1 MYESL
6 TAERL
11 GKRIAEMRVNRGMNK
26 VQFAKQLGI
35 TRQKLSELERGSTS
49 VAMSYYCRALNHLG
63 CELEVIPRRF
73 PTLEELSDVFA

>member
-6 TAERL
+6 IAERL

-26 VQFAKQLGI
+26 VQFARELGI

-49 VAMSYYCRALNHLG
+49 VAMSV
-63 CELEVIPRRF
+63 EP
-73 PTLEELSDVFA
+73 

>member
-6 TAERL
+6 IAERL

-26 VQFAKQLGI
+26 VQFAKQLGTEAERI
-35 TRQKLSELERGSTS
+35 GKGLDICRDVLLLSSLES
-49 VAMSYYCRALNHLG
+49 LG

>member
-6 TAERL
+6 IAERL

-26 VQFAKQLGI
+26 VQFARELGI

-49 VAMSYYCRALNHLG
+49 VAMSYYCRALNRLG
-63 CELEVIPRRF
+63 CELEVVPRRF
-73 PTLEELSDVFA
+73 PTLEELSEVFA